1 MTGKALGEA
10 VTKGIITHARVT
22 VRPGSG
28 LKIDV
33 EVPGRERVEEIV
45 ERLVSPVTGM
55 YRVHVRIYNARTA
68 RGARGKKY
76 LATGT
81 FTALGKA
88 LMDAFFPG
96 RGTEAVNKAL
106 LRLPL
111 TSAEAFEGRPVDRVY
126 DPRDRRWIPA
136 RPGMMCR
143 TKDGMICAITDDPE
157 GTAPPVAAEKDA
169 RMAAV
174 LCDSLVDMLL
184 AERPPTVGGGPR

>member
-1 MTGKALGEA
+1 MTGRALGEA
-10 VTKGIITHARVT
+10 VTKGVITHVRVT

-28 LKIDV
+28 LKTEV
-33 EVPGRERVEEIV
+33 EVPGSERVEEIV
-45 ERLVSPVTGM
+45 ERLVKPVTGM
-55 YRVHVRIYNARTA
+55 YRVKVRIYNARTA
-68 RGARGKKY
+68 PDLQSKKY

-106 LRLPL
+106 PRLPI
-111 TSAEAFEGRPVDRVY
+111 TSAEAFEGKPVKKVY
-126 DPRDRRWIPA
+126 DPRDKEWIPA

-157 GTAPPVAAEKDA
+157 GMAPPAAADKDA
-169 RMAAV
+169 RMAAA